1 MQRLILVLMGVLLL
15 MGQPALSL
23 STLAADEAAGVGC
36 VCGKKCCVSRS
47 EETAPRVPAAPVPP
61 QTRFDATAV
70 TALPVGWSILPPTEE
85 PSAPTF
91 TSGLSFRSPPV
102 PIYDRDC
109 SYLI

>member
-1 MQRLILVLMGVLLL
+1 MSRLILVLMGVLLL
-15 MGQPALSL
+15 VGQPALSL
-23 STLAADEAAGVGC
+23 STLAADEAASVGC

-47 EETAPRVPAAPVPP
+47 EETAPQAPVAPLPP
-61 QTRFDATAV
+61 QTRNDAM
-70 TALPVGWSILPPTEE
+70 ALVASLIPGSLLPPTVE

-91 TSGLSFRSPPV
+91 VSGMPFLPAPV